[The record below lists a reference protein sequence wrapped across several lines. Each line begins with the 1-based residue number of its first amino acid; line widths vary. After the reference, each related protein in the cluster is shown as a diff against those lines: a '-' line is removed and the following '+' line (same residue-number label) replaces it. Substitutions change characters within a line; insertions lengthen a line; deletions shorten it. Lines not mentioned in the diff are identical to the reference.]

1 MTFAGLNYLAVLIA
15 AVVAWIA
22 GAVWYMSLAKP
33 WRAAIGIS
41 AEKMEELK
49 KRPGAHLPFI
59 YVFVAE
65 LIMAWVLA
73 GLMGHLGGGQ
83 VTLLNGVISGAFCW
97 LGSVLPAHMDR
108 RRLLA
113 RRARADGRHHRRHGR
128 VNGRMIRRLRRNAK
142 LAIMDQVW
150 GGKERGVRRCRFALY
165 I

>member
-33 WRAAIGIS
+33 WRTAIGIS
-41 AEKMEELK
+41 PEKMEELK

-73 GLMGHLGGGQ
+73 GLMGHLGSGQ

-97 LGSVLPAHMDR
+97 LGFVLTTIVVNNSFAMR
-108 RRLLA
+108 SAQLIWI
-113 RRARADGRHHRRHGR
+113 DGGYWL
-128 VNGRMIRRLRRNAK
+128 VALVLM
-142 LAIMDQVW
+142 
-150 GGKERGVRRCRFALY
+150 GGIIGAMGV
-165 I
+165 